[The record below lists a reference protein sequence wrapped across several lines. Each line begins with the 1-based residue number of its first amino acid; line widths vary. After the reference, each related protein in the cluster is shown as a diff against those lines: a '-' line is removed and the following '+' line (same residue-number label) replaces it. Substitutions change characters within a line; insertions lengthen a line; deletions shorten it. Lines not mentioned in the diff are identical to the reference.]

1 MERPLCPLCNTRHFA
16 REPHQFA
23 VRGVGDVSVPEVSRE
38 VPRVPKPVPH
48 EGKKVGRPRVN
59 WTPEEIRER
68 RRIYIRAYRAR
79 KKAEKEKT

>member
-16 REPHQFA
+16 REPHEFA
-23 VRGVGDVSVPEVSRE
+23 VRRVSVPEVSRE
-38 VPRVPKPVPH
+38 VPRVPKPH

>member
-1 MERPLCPLCNTRHFA
+1 M
-16 REPHQFA
+16 
-23 VRGVGDVSVPEVSRE
+23 SVPEVSRE

-79 KKAEKEKT
+79 KKAEKEKKTEAETEKAEEQGDKGAGGRNN